1 MQIFCKLSKINGL
14 VDMAGTWKHG
24 NAMKIICD
32 GKGKNMNIELC
43 TPLCS
48 NVWKFC
54 IESVLY

>member
-1 MQIFCKLSKINGL
+1 
-14 VDMAGTWKHG
+14 MAGTWKHG

-48 NVWKFC
+48 NVWKFSNK
-54 IESVLY
+54 SVLY